1 MTFFN
6 LDRTLLTVFGII
18 LLVGVV
24 SLING
29 LLERN
34 EKLKNLAKVIWIA
47 FYIIIFNMAAAM
59 IYNVLKSKSI

>member
-1 MTFFN
+1 MAFFN
-6 LDRTLLTVFGII
+6 LDRTLLTILGII

-29 LLERN
+29 LLEKN
-34 EKLKNLAKVIWIA
+34 EKLKNLAKVIWVA

-59 IYNVLKSKSI
+59 IYNVLKNNQI